1 MMTILYSFICKTFY
15 RNEPTIVRTGHRTPD
30 VCSDNMTIYFVA
42 YFNWLALVFC
52 SLVAVELAT
61 AFQYE
66 SFIESELETNGGC
79 HSIKDQYWKL
89 IQWFYGVVNIVFVN
103 LIVDTNSKHFHFQ
116 QLDTFSKGIS
126 ERKHTNALDIV
137 QCPIKYNNTEIVEID

>member
-1 MMTILYSFICKTFY
+1 MTILYSFICKTFY
-15 RNEPTIVRTGHRTPD
+15 RYEPTIGDSILHIGHCTPD
-30 VCSDNMTIYFVA
+30 VCSDNMTIYIVA
-42 YFNWLALVFC
+42 YFKWWSIVFC

-66 SFIESELETNGGC
+66 LFIESESEWNGGC

-103 LIVDTNSKHFHFQ
+103 LIVDTNSKNVHFQ
-116 QLDTFSKGIS
+116 QLDIFAKGIS
-126 ERKHTNALDIV
+126 ESKCSMSNV
-137 QCPIKYNNTEIVEID
+137 Q